1 MLSEKSQTPTESKI
15 YDPFVG
21 NLRKKQNQSVM
32 KELRKWEGKMR
43 KR

>member
-1 MLSEKSQTPTESKI
+1 MLSEKNQTPTESKI

-21 NLRKKQNQSVM
+21 NLRKNNQSVM
-32 KELRKWEGKMR
+32 KDLRKWEGKMR